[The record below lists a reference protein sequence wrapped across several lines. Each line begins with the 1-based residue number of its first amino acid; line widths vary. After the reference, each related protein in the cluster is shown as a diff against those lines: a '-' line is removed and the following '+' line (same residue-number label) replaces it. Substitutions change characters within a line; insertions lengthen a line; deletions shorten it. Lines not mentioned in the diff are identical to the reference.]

1 MNQYFLTYLASLL
14 FAGTNGIAASFMS
27 LSSYEIVFL
36 RCFMAFFVVLALFL
50 ITQKGR
56 FTMFQHPRS
65 LFFVVLS
72 GASMGA
78 NWMFL
83 YEAYDQIGVTLA
95 TLACYCGPVIVM
107 ALSPLLFHE
116 RLTLAKVGGFGVVF
130 LGIIL
135 VNGQVFLAGNSGWGL
150 FCAAMTM
157 VTYACMII
165 FNKFG
170 TKIGGLENSVVLFC
184 VSSLVTGIVLVIQQ
198 GVHLSIQPTD
208 ILPLLYLGFLST
220 GVGNHLYFAS
230 MKHLPAQTIS
240 VCGYIEPLVAVILS
254 AVILHE
260 AMSVPQMIGAAC
272 ILGGA
277 IFCEMMPNK
286 TAHSDQL

>member
-1 MNQYFLTYLASLL
+1 MNQYFLTYLVSLF

-36 RCFMAFFVVLALFL
+36 RCFMAFIVVLALFL

-116 RLTLAKVGGFGVVF
+116 RLSLAKVGGFGVVF

-157 VTYACMII
+157 VTYACMIV

-170 TKIGGLENSVVLFC
+170 TEIGGLENSVVLFF
-184 VSSLVTGIVLVIQQ
+184 VSSLVTGIFLVIQQ
-198 GVHLSIQPTD
+198 GFHLSIQPTD

-254 AVILHE
+254 ALILHE
-260 AMSVPQMIGAAC
+260 AMSIAQMIGAAC

-286 TAHSDQL
+286 IAHSDQL

>member
-1 MNQYFLTYLASLL
+1 MNQYFISYLFSVLV
-14 FAGTNGIAASFMS
+14 AGTNGIAASFLS

-36 RCFMAFFVVLALFL
+36 RCSMAFVVVLLLFFL
-50 ITQKGR
+50 TQKGR
-56 FTMFQHPRS
+56 FTLFQHPRS
-65 LFFVVLS
+65 LLFVILS

-78 NWMFL
+78 NWLFL
-83 YEAYDQIGVTLA
+83 YEAYDEIGVTLA

-107 ALSPLLFHE
+107 ALSPLLFRE
-116 RLTLAKVGGFGVVF
+116 RLSLFKVCGFGVVF

-150 FCAAMTM
+150 FCGAMTM

-170 TKIGGLENSVVLFC
+170 TEISGLENSVVLFL
-184 VSSLVTGIVLVIQQ
+184 VSSLVTGGFLVSRQ
-198 GVHLSIQPTD
+198 GFHLTL
-208 ILPLLYLGFLST
+208 LPSDYLPILYLGLLST
-220 GVGNHLYFAS
+220 GIANHLYFAS
-230 MKHLPAQTIS
+230 MKRLPAQTIS
-240 VCGYIEPLVAVILS
+240 VCGYLEPLTAVILS

-260 AMSVPQMIGAAC
+260 SMSLAQMIGAVC

-277 IFCEMMPNK
+277 LFCEMIPNK
-286 TAHSDQL
+286 TAHSEQL

>member
-14 FAGTNGIAASFMS
+14 FAGTNGIAASYMS

-36 RCFMAFFVVLALFL
+36 RCSMAFVMLLVLFL
-50 ITQKGR
+50 ITQRGR

-83 YEAYDQIGVTLA
+83 YEAYDQIGVTLS

-107 ALSPLLFHE
+107 ALSPLLFRE
-116 RLTLAKVGGFGVVF
+116 RLSLAKIGGFAIVF

-170 TKIGGLENSVVLFC
+170 TEINGIENSVVLFF
-184 VSSLVTGIVLVIQQ
+184 VSSLVTGIFLVLQQ
-198 GVHLSIQPTD
+198 GFHLSIQPSD
-208 ILPLLYLGFLST
+208 VLPVLYLGFLST

-254 AVILHE
+254 ALILHE
-260 AMSVPQMIGAAC
+260 SMSITQMLGAAC

-286 TAHSDQL
+286 IPHSDQL

>member
-1 MNQYFLTYLASLL
+1 MNQYFISYLFSVLV
-14 FAGTNGIAASFMS
+14 AGTNGIAASFLS

-36 RCFMAFFVVLALFL
+36 RCSMAFVVVLLLFFL
-50 ITQKGR
+50 TQKGR
-56 FTMFQHPRS
+56 FTLFQHPRS
-65 LFFVVLS
+65 LLFVILS

-78 NWMFL
+78 NWLFL
-83 YEAYDQIGVTLA
+83 YEAYDEIGVTLA

-107 ALSPLLFHE
+107 ALSPLLFRE
-116 RLTLAKVGGFGVVF
+116 RLSLFKVCGFGVVF

-150 FCAAMTM
+150 FCGAMTM

-170 TKIGGLENSVVLFC
+170 TEISGLENSVVLFL
-184 VSSLVTGIVLVIQQ
+184 VSSLVTGGFLVSRQ
-198 GVHLSIQPTD
+198 GFHLTL
-208 ILPLLYLGFLST
+208 LPSDYLPILYLGWLST
-220 GVGNHLYFAS
+220 GIANHLYFAS
-230 MKHLPAQTIS
+230 MKRLPAQTIS
-240 VCGYIEPLVAVILS
+240 VCGYLEPLTAVILS

-260 AMSVPQMIGAAC
+260 SMSLAQMIGAVC

-277 IFCEMMPNK
+277 LFCEMIPNK
-286 TAHSDQL
+286 TAHSEQL